1 MASCRRIRRRPHGR
15 ERSWSG
21 HARPIGGGIAQAA
34 PGRTA
39 TGIGSRRPVPAR
51 ARSSGAL
58 LPPPGRRKG
67 CGFGGHGRAL
77 PKPGRPA
84 GRGDRRSGEG
94 LRDRPIAGSACGQL
108 PVHGSSH
115 GADDGRSALR
125 CRLRQLST
133 TIDQGQLS
141 RAIAIM
147 GRASGVT
154 RKQVG
159 HVIMVRFS
167 AGMKHCRGGWSGGP
181 CQRSG
186 LASQRRRDPSPR
198 RHGSSAWPGARARLD
213 RYRRIRQVGDA
224 ARCTADPLSRCRTT
238 TRSEAGGDGGIR
250 TPDRGLGP
258 YNGLANRRLQP
269 LGHVSTA
276 VMSSGGAAGVSIAV
290 AGSQDP
296 GTVLCTPAWSD
307 GFQRRT
313 GTGLDAWRWP

>member
-1 MASCRRIRRRPHGR
+1 M
-15 ERSWSG
+15 
-21 HARPIGGGIAQAA
+21 
-34 PGRTA
+34 
-39 TGIGSRRPVPAR
+39 VL
-51 ARSSGAL
+51 SGAL
-58 LPPPGRRKG
+58 NRFLPTGPSSAACSRTFLVGPCSPDRRRHRAGSAWPHGDRDRVAATRAGTGEIVGSAAPAPRAAQGLLLRWAWPGPTAAG
-67 CGFGGHGRAL
+67 
-77 PKPGRPA
+77 PA

-94 LRDRPIAGSACGQL
+94 FRRRPIAGSACGQL

-159 HVIMVRFS
+159 HVTMVRLG
-167 AGMKHCRGGWSGGP
+167 AGMKHCRGGWSSGP

-276 VMSSGGAAGVSIAV
+276 MMSSGGAAGVSIAA

-296 GTVLCTPAWSD
+296 GTALAKSPGRTLSSVGPGPA
-307 GFQRRT
+307 
-313 GTGLDAWRWP
+313 

>member
-1 MASCRRIRRRPHGR
+1 MATSNRQ
-15 ERSWSG
+15 
-21 HARPIGGGIAQAA
+21 GI
-34 PGRTA
+34 
-39 TGIGSRRPVPAR
+39 
-51 ARSSGAL
+51 
-58 LPPPGRRKG
+58 
-67 CGFGGHGRAL
+67 
-77 PKPGRPA
+77 
-84 GRGDRRSGEG
+84 
-94 LRDRPIAGSACGQL
+94 
-108 PVHGSSH
+108 
-115 GADDGRSALR
+115 
-125 CRLRQLST
+125 ST
-133 TIDQGQLS
+133 TLTD
-141 RAIAIM
+141 AI
-147 GRASGVT
+147 

-159 HVIMVRFS
+159 HVIMVRLG

-238 TRSEAGGDGGIR
+238 TRGETGGDGGIR